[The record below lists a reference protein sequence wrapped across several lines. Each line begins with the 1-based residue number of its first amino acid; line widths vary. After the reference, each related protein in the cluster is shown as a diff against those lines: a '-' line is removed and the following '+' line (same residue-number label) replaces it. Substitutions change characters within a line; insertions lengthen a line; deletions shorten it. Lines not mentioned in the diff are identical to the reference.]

1 MMGRTHLARVSVL
14 ALILALLAQAVATE
28 AQPARKPYRVAILS
42 TEPSPALDGLRHGL
56 RDLGYVEGRDIIL
69 EYVWAG
75 PDSGRFPALAADIVR
90 KKADFI
96 FTWGTPAT
104 LAAKKATTTIPIV
117 MGAVGDPLSVGLV
130 ASLGHPGS
138 NITGLSSMALDLEE
152 KRLELLKQL
161 APHVKKVA
169 VLWHSGNPALQVS
182 SKTASAAAEKLDL
195 KLAFVSVTEA
205 PTLEGVLDLIGRQ
218 KPDGL
223 AVMAEPALIAQV
235 GKITAFARQR
245 RLPAVYA
252 YPEYARAGG
261 LLIYATSY
269 YDLFRRGA
277 TYIDRIIKGAKPGD
291 LPIEQ
296 PTKFELIINLGT
308 ARALGLTVP
317 QSLLIRADSIIE

>member
-1 MMGRTHLARVSVL
+1 MKRRAHLGFL
-14 ALILALLAQAVATE
+14 ALILTLLAQTVAAE
-28 AQPARKPYRVAILS
+28 AQPARKNYRVAILS
-42 TEPSPALDGLRHGL
+42 NEPSPALDGLRHGL
-56 RDLGYVEGRDIIL
+56 RDLGYVEGRDITL
-69 EYVWAG
+69 EYFWAG
-75 PDSGRFPALAADIVR
+75 PDSGRFPALAAEIVR

-104 LAAKKATTTIPIV
+104 VAAKKATTAIPII

-130 ASLGHPGS
+130 TSLGHPGG
-138 NITGLSSMALDLEE
+138 NITGLSSMAIDLEE

-161 APHVKKVA
+161 APQIKKVV

-182 SKTASAAAEKLDL
+182 SRTASAAAQKLDL
-195 KLAFVSVTEA
+195 KLAFVSLTEA
-205 PTLEGVLDLIGRQ
+205 PTLEGVLDLAGQQRA
-218 KPDGL
+218 DGL

-235 GKITAFARQR
+235 AKITAFAKQR

-252 YPEYARAGG
+252 YPEYSRAGG
-261 LLIYATSY
+261 LLTYATSY
-269 YDLFRRGA
+269 YDLFRRAA

-291 LPIEQ
+291 LPVEQ
-296 PTKFELIINLGT
+296 PTKFELIVNLGT